1 MRDIP
6 SEERPAFGNLINAT
20 RKNIEDLLEKQ
31 NKAIKEDAWKK
42 SENRTAIDL
51 TMPGIFSSRG
61 GLHPLTIIRREIDEV
76 FLGLGFEIAEGPDID
91 DDFHN
96 FDALNTPP
104 DHPSRNLADT
114 FYLEGGGLLR
124 THTST
129 VQVRVMEKYPPP
141 IKIISPGCCYRNDK
155 PDPSHSPVFHQVEA
169 LVVDKDISLSDM
181 KDMLYSICFHYVG
194 KNVSSRIRPHFF
206 RLQSPALKWIYPV

>member
-1 MRDIP
+1 MEEELKELVKQAESDILACASYNDLLNIKAKYLGKKSVLNSLYAKMRDLP

-124 THTST
+124 THNST
-129 VQVRVMEKYPPP
+129 VQVRV
-141 IKIISPGCCYRNDK
+141 I
-155 PDPSHSPVFHQVEA
+155 
-169 LVVDKDISLSDM
+169 
-181 KDMLYSICFHYVG
+181 
-194 KNVSSRIRPHFF
+194 
-206 RLQSPALKWIYPV
+206 